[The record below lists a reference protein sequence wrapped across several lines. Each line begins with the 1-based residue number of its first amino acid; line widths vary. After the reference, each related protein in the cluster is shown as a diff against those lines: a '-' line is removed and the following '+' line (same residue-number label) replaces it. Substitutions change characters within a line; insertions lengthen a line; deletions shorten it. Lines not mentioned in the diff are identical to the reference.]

1 MKKISVILILFSL
14 IVFYGAWVSKSF
26 ELFCFALSCVSL
38 AFAFFL
44 KRTEKILISSAS
56 VFLTISLLELFIR
69 VYWPTEELFTRTF
82 GYKTNSSKYYEY
94 IPGFG
99 YRPSEGKYSFRKIS
113 EDDEIIYDVSYTIGS
128 DGYRLDVP
136 STNYDIFIYGGS
148 FTFGEGLDDNETLS
162 YFLKE
167 KHGFTSKNLGIHGY
181 GLHQALYN
189 IEHGKT
195 FKSNG
200 GLNILLT
207 TPLHAL
213 RSSCKE
219 TFTGGTPRYVL
230 NNKKI
235 KLEGVCTKSSKKG
248 IVELILD
255 RSRFF
260 RIVKGSISPAKKI
273 LANDIELYL
282 SITKEI
288 AKLTRSKG
296 GKLIIAF
303 LDAPNILLTES
314 NYSNDS
320 IIAEMKQI
328 ADGFVNVTL
337 AESWEKISSAYYI
350 HELDKHPSALA
361 NRARSNLIANKI
373 HQIKY
378 NPSLE

>member
-1 MKKISVILILFSL
+1 MKKKIPIIIILFSL
-14 IVFYGAWVSKSF
+14 IVFYGAWASKSF
-26 ELFCFALSCVSL
+26 ELFCCALSCISL
-38 AFAFFL
+38 AFAFLL
-44 KRTEKILISSAS
+44 KATEKIFISSAS
-56 VFLTISLLELFIR
+56 VFLTISILELFIGI
-69 VYWPTEELFTRTF
+69 YWPSKEVFTRTF

-113 EDDEIIYDVSYTIGS
+113 EKEEMIYDVSYTIGS

-181 GLHQALYN
+181 GLHHALYN
-189 IEHGKT
+189 IQHGKT
-195 FKSNG
+195 FKNNG

-219 TFTGGTPRYVL
+219 TFTVGSPRYVL
-230 NNKKI
+230 DNNKIELK
-235 KLEGVCTKSSKKG
+235 GVCTKSSKKG

-255 RSRFF
+255 RSRIFK
-260 RIVKGSISPAKKI
+260 IIKGSISPSKKI
-273 LANDIELYL
+273 LDNDIELYL

-303 LDAPNILLTES
+303 IDAPKILLTKC

-337 AESWEKISSAYYI
+337 AESWEKISSEYYI
-350 HELDKHPSALA
+350 HELDKHPSAFA
-361 NRARSNLIANKI
+361 NRVRSNLIANKI
-373 HQIKY
+373 HQINKI
-378 NPSLE
+378 LR